1 METDDRDKITQTR
14 IKLFNVSKEKQR
26 MKIKPLT
33 LYSSLSNVNIKN
45 RQIRFIP
52 LSLLFQNKLNNNK
65 SNKKYDTNNS
75 KDIKFGSVEKSM
87 LSLNQRNAT
96 NSLFSHNNFSQ
107 KRIPVLTSTRIKLP
121 KIKCYNGNDNLQSG
135 IITSI
140 LKKFEQCDNK
150 FREQGKISSFII
162 KKAEQDLKLTKD
174 YINDEDHKFIYCS
187 SKNNLKKQ
195 YSRVYRRIKKIQ
207 AI

>member
-14 IKLFNVSKEKQR
+14 IKIFNVSKEKQS

-52 LSLLFQNKLNNNK
+52 LSLLFKNKLSKSKANN
-65 SNKKYDTNNS
+65 KYDTSSS
-75 KDIKFGSVEKSM
+75 KDKKFGSVEKSI
-87 LSLNQRNAT
+87 LSLNQRNMG
-96 NSLFSHNNFSQ
+96 NSLFSHNTLSQ
-107 KRIPVLTSTRIKLP
+107 KRIPMLASTKIKLP
-121 KIKCYNGNDNLQSG
+121 KIKCYNGNENLQSG

-140 LKKFEQCDNK
+140 LNKFKQCDNK

-174 YINDEDHKFIYCS
+174 YINDEEHKFIYCS
-187 SKNNLKKQ
+187 SKNNIKKQ
-195 YSRVYRRIKKIQ
+195 YSRVYKRIKKIQ
-207 AI
+207 DI